1 MKKLLPA
8 FLISAILFSS
18 CTNDTSKGKFFVEG
32 ELSAVPDQQI
42 YLEELYFSE
51 KNAEVLDTGTVT
63 NGKFS
68 LSAMAAQQ
76 GIYRLRTQSGK
87 NTYLFINDG
96 DKKINVQPG

>member
-51 KNAEVLDTGTVT
+51 KNAEPMESFHFLQWLHSKAFTGYVPKAEKTLI
-63 NGKFS
+63 F
-68 LSAMAAQQ
+68 LSMT
-76 GIYRLRTQSGK
+76 GIK
-87 NTYLFINDG
+87 
-96 DKKINVQPG
+96 